1 MRPAVLSRL
10 VSMRLAVVAQ
20 HLHSADT
27 DRVPAVRNATV
38 QLENGRRI
46 SPKTIASIR
55 ELVHGAYPQWYR
67 GIVLLYCDLRILMV
81 GKPRWN

>member
-10 VSMRLAVVAQ
+10 DSMRLAVVAQ

-38 QLENGRRI
+38 QLKNGRRI

-55 ELVHGAYPQWYR
+55 ELVHGA
-67 GIVLLYCDLRILMV
+67 
-81 GKPRWN
+81 